1 MAGLTQLFILLLAG
15 ASLFLSE
22 SLKTLRRSKRRWVLT
37 TIVLEEGDRGPF
49 PKLAGELFNDRSVN
63 ISIKYLISGPG
74 VDEFPEPG
82 LFTVDDTDGKVFV
95 HRTID
100 REKTPLFVVRFDVAD
115 RASGTIVDKSLI
127 FNVEVR
133 DKNDNAPKFEKDV
146 VNITLKET
154 FSFENPVFQMHA
166 FDDDKED
173 TANSDVIYS
182 IVSQSPSTSGVTFS
196 VDPKNGLIRGKGCLN
211 YEAAKQI
218 QIIVKAG
225 DNGSPALSSSATV
238 NIFVEDGNNHMP
250 VIIDQKYEG
259 AILEGTKSQNIS
271 RIRVEDKDTPKT
283 PAWRAKFKILSGNEK
298 GNFNIT
304 TDPETNEGILAV
316 IKPLDFEGLALKKLQ
331 ISVENEE
338 PFASC
343 VKGTMTRPDTS
354 PASTISM
361 NVKILDANDAPYF
374 NPGKLII
381 REKEGIEPG
390 TVLAKCNATDP
401 DVVPNKIRYKVA
413 YDPEGWVTVDENTGV
428 VTSVKELDS
437 ESPFLNNSV
446 YSILIHAV
454 DDGEPPQTGTGTI
467 LLHVADINDNAPYL
481 LSPYMEVCDQV
492 KNPVLVIHAADKDKD
507 PFAGP
512 FTFEMSDETR
522 IAKDTWKLG
531 NTNDGSAELQ
541 ILKNLP
547 KGNHTVGMNIYDRQ
561 GHSATENLVVR
572 MCSCPDGRVCEKLEP
587 AAHFLGG
594 GSIAVMLAALM
605 LFILAFLLLTCL
617 VCGSS
622 KKSGGLPPFDDGN
635 QTLIKYNEEGGSSLT
650 QASPGVFSPAA
661 KVGNDPEIQIKNRNA
676 VGASPMSGIKGPEKK
691 DMWTA
696 QFPRSSVVD
705 GDSLGQNKRS
715 LGQAAVG
722 LSPVGT
728 SRQSKSDK
736 WTARSSSGMP
746 SPRQSQRENMYEI
759 SNGRYGTRLHSQN
772 APKDAFIEHVGELVT
787 NRLHG
792 LRDYEDDLIS
802 YKPCIYAYEGELERI
817 ESVDSFTFPDDMD
830 NNFLDHLGPK
840 FAALGDICRQ

>member
-1 MAGLTQLFILLLAG
+1 MGGLTRLFILLLAG

-37 TIVLEEGDRGPF
+37 TIVLEEGDPGPF
-49 PKLAGELFNDRSVN
+49 PKFAGELFNDRSVN
-63 ISIKYLISGPG
+63 MTIKYLISGPG

-82 LFTVDDTDGKVFV
+82 LFSVDDADGKVYV

-115 RASGTIVDKSLI
+115 RASGRIVDKSLI
-127 FNVEVR
+127 FNVEVK
-133 DKNDNAPKFEKDV
+133 DKNDNAPKFQHDV

-154 FSFENPVFQMHA
+154 FNFENPVIQLHA
-166 FDDDKED
+166 YDNDKED
-173 TANSDVIYS
+173 TPNSEVIYS
-182 IVSQSPSTSGVTFS
+182 FVSQSPSTSDMTFT

-211 YEAAKQI
+211 YEAAKKI
-218 QIIVKAG
+218 QIIVKAS
-225 DNGSPALSSSATV
+225 DKGSPVLSSSATV

-259 AILEGTKSQNIS
+259 AILEGKTNQSIT

-316 IKPLDFEGLALKKLQ
+316 IKPLDFEGIAQKKLQ

-343 VKGTMTRPDTS
+343 EKGSARRADS
-354 PASTISM
+354 NPASAVSI
-361 NVKILDANDAPYF
+361 NVNILDANDAPHF

-381 REKEGIEPG
+381 REKEGLKPG
-390 TVLAKCNATDP
+390 TVLARCNATDP

-428 VTSVKELDS
+428 VTSVKELDR

-467 LLHVADINDNAPYL
+467 MLHVADINDNTPYL
-481 LSPYMEVCDQV
+481 LSPYMEVCDQL
-492 KNPVLVIHAADKDKD
+492 KNPELMIHAADNDED

-522 IAKDTWKLG
+522 NAKDTWRLG
-531 NTNDGSAELQ
+531 NTNDGSAELR

-547 KGNHTVGMNIYDRQ
+547 KGNHTVGLNIYDRQ
-561 GHSATENLVVR
+561 GHSATQNLVIR
-572 MCSCPDGRVCEKLEP
+572 ICSCPDGRVCEKMAP

-605 LFILAFLLLTCL
+605 LFLLALLLLTCL
-617 VCGSS
+617 LCGSS
-622 KKSGGLPPFDDGN
+622 QKSGGLPPFDDGN

-650 QASPGVFSPAA
+650 QASPSVLSSAA
-661 KVGNDPEIQIKNRNA
+661 KVGNGPDIYIKNRNA
-676 VGASPMSGIKGPEKK
+676 VGTSPMSGIKGPEKTE
-691 DMWTA
+691 MWTA
-696 QFPRSSVVD
+696 Q
-705 GDSLGQNKRS
+705 
-715 LGQAAVG
+715 AAVG
-722 LSPVGT
+722 MSSLGT

-736 WTARSSSGMP
+736 WTARSSTGMP
-746 SPRQSQRENMYEI
+746 SPRQPQKENLYEI
-759 SNGRYGTRLHSQN
+759 SNGRYGTRLQKQN
-772 APKDAFIEHVGELVT
+772 APKDAFVEQVGEMVT
-787 NRLHG
+787 KRLYG
-792 LRDYEDDLIS
+792 LRDYEDDLIA
-802 YKPCIYAYEGELERI
+802 YKPRIYAYEGELERI

-830 NNFLDHLGPK
+830 SNFLDHLGPK
-840 FAALGDICRQ
+840 FAALGDICRN